1 MSRYPTPNRPGFW
14 WAKLVHPSR
23 MPEGEDWA
31 SADWEPVQVVDN
43 YGEGDEALGVS
54 FPGIEPMQWIP
65 DCIWGPEIPRFS
77 GT

>member
-31 SADWEPVQVVDN
+31 SRDWEPVEVFDN
-43 YGEGDEALGVS
+43 GEGDEALGVF
-54 FPGIEPMQWIP
+54 FPGIEPVQWIP